1 MPRRTEA
8 EGWTWTPTRPQAH
21 WRGQAVGGLV
31 LAIACLAI
39 GIIIGRL
46 SLPTQLALIETP
58 ERNLPSAQVALPPPY
73 PQAADGWPPGA
84 SSPGPQRPTIQEPSP
99 SLALGSEPQEK
110 HGGIEDLP
118 PAAKDT
124 PILLNPGTAGSPR
137 PLEKAKP
144 PSYWKRALAKRAA
157 RTRSA
162 AGRVSRGSSRDYQTL
177 RDYVLSR

>member
-1 MPRRTEA
+1 M
-8 EGWTWTPTRPQAH
+8 
-21 WRGQAVGGLV
+21 
-31 LAIACLAI
+31 
-39 GIIIGRL
+39 
-46 SLPTQLALIETP
+46 ETA
-58 ERNLPSAQVALPPPY
+58 ERNRPSAQVALPPPY

-144 PSYWKRALAKRAA
+144 PLLETRISEESGKDPVGCRASVPRLEPRLSDAPRLRAEQV
-157 RTRSA
+157 
-162 AGRVSRGSSRDYQTL
+162 AGVSG
-177 RDYVLSR
+177 LSLCA